1 MVQLRVFTKAACLPS
16 EVLNFFLNTE
26 ELLKSALL
34 FSSFLWNLLAFYPA
48 QIKNQQM
55 PQEKKSRWR
64 GDAPPSLG
72 YLGLSGSGCLGSPE
86 LQFFISLAPWRK
98 LCWFFCLLI
107 AAFSL
112 CQESTNVWSPGCL
125 GNLPMPSYR
134 FFFFLNQAFL
144 VILSRSFGLLQSV
157 PS

>member
-1 MVQLRVFTKAACLPS
+1 
-16 EVLNFFLNTE
+16 
-26 ELLKSALL
+26 
-34 FSSFLWNLLAFYPA
+34 
-48 QIKNQQM
+48 M

-72 YLGLSGSGCLGSPE
+72 YLGLSSSGCLGS
-86 LQFFISLAPWRK
+86 QFFISLAPWRK

-107 AAFSL
+107 AALSL

-134 FFFFLNQAFL
+134 FFFFKSGFSSYSQQEFWSASICSIIARSKIY
-144 VILSRSFGLLQSV
+144 ILHNHWRRQESHHETTRHYYRENEQWGRSREYSFEKVKKSI
-157 PS
+157 